1 MPPKTS
7 LQFPPV
13 NDPFAAEVPIF
24 MSFKAANYSTFTKN
38 RTLSVITSNAY
49 VDIRVPFPKA
59 MATLNS
65 QNYQAGGSLNVQA
78 IEIGGVSGVMESFR
92 QEIRAKEELASSFFS
107 GGGVIR
113 FDHMETILQPGAR
126 RTHNFIIDMIAK
138 TKEQADV
145 ANQIALT
152 FQANVFPVAN
162 TSSILTMLHPP
173 LWAIEAIGG
182 VVNIDDVARYWDGAP
197 LVSVLRT
204 VDVNRAPIL
213 NTGFATSDHKP
224 LAINIKLSFVEL
236 EPAMQVGDGSNR
248 IFSRSDRIQEQG
260 GFGGSVIIEV

>member
-1 MPPKTS
+1 MATYT
-7 LQFPPV
+7 LQFPPES
-13 NDPFAAEVPIF
+13 DPFAAEVPVF
-24 MSFKAANYSTFTKN
+24 LSFRAANYSTFARR
-38 RTLSVITSNAY
+38 RTLSEIKRTAY
-49 VDIRVPFPKA
+49 ADIRVPFPKA

-65 QNYQAGGSLNVQA
+65 QNYQAGGSLNIQA
-78 IEIGGVSGVMESFR
+78 IEIGGISGVMESFR
-92 QEIRAKEELASSFFS
+92 REIRAKEELASSFFS

-138 TKEQADV
+138 TKEQAEV

-162 TSSILTMLHPP
+162 TASILTMLHPP
-173 LWAIEAIGG
+173 LWSIEAIGG
-182 VVNIDDVARYWDGAP
+182 VIDITNVARYWDGAP

-213 NTGFATSDHKP
+213 NTGFITSDYKP
-224 LAINIKLSFVEL
+224 LAINIKLSFIEL
-236 EPAMQVGDGSNR
+236 EPAMQVGDGTNR
-248 IFSRSDRIQEQG
+248 IFSRSDRIVEQS
-260 GFGGSVIIEV
+260 GFGGSVIVEV

>member
-1 MPPKTS
+1 MAVTTY
-7 LQFPPV
+7 QFPPN
-13 NDPFAAEVPIF
+13 NDPFVSEIPIWL
-24 MSFKAANYSTFTKN
+24 SFRAANYSTFAKR
-38 RTLSVITSNAY
+38 RTNSFIKTNAY
-49 VDIRVPFPKA
+49 VDILVPFPKA

-78 IEIGGVSGVMESFR
+78 IEIGGVSGVMESFKR
-92 QEIRAKEELASSFFS
+92 EIRAKEELASSFLN

-138 TKEQADV
+138 TPEQATV

-162 TSSILTMLHPP
+162 TASILTMLHPP
-173 LWAIEAIGG
+173 LWSIEALGG
-182 VVNIDDVARYWDGAP
+182 LSNIDNVKHYWDGAP

-213 NTGFATSDHKP
+213 NTGFVTSDYKP

-248 IFSRSDRIQEQG
+248 IFSRSDRIVEQG
-260 GFGGSVIIEV
+260 GYGGSVIVEV